1 MNTPSRT
8 SPRGGRRG
16 CLCKDGKTYSRK
28 CCDGT
33 IGAQGIGSTVG
44 GNTSNVVNEDTNR
57 VETET
62 SAPISSTNNSNVI
75 NEDTTRT
82 ITRVSS

>member
-1 MNTPSRT
+1 MIPSRT

-28 CCDGT
+28 CCDGS
-33 IGAQGIGSTVG
+33 IGAQGIGSTVNT
-44 GNTSNVVNEDTNR
+44 NTSTVV
-57 VETET
+57 
-62 SAPISSTNNSNVI
+62 

-82 ITRVSS
+82 TTRVSS

>member
-1 MNTPSRT
+1 MSTPSRT

-44 GNTSNVVNEDTNR
+44 GNTSTVVNEDTTR

-62 SAPISSTNNSNVI
+62 STPIVSTNNSTVV

-82 ITRVSS
+82 TTRVSS

>member
-1 MNTPSRT
+1 MSTPSRT
-8 SPRGGRRG
+8 SPIGGRRG

-44 GNTSNVVNEDTNR
+44 SNTSTVV
-57 VETET
+57 
-62 SAPISSTNNSNVI
+62 

-82 ITRVSS
+82 TTRVSS

>member
-1 MNTPSRT
+1 MTPSRT

-28 CCDGT
+28 CCDGS
-33 IGAQGIGSTVG
+33 IGAQGIGSTVNT
-44 GNTSNVVNEDTNR
+44 NTSTVV
-57 VETET
+57 
-62 SAPISSTNNSNVI
+62 

-82 ITRVSS
+82 TTRVSS

>member
-1 MNTPSRT
+1 MSIPSRT
-8 SPRGGRRG
+8 SPRGGRNG

-33 IGAQGIGSTVG
+33 IGAQGLGSTVG
-44 GNTSNVVNEDTNR
+44 GNNSNVVNEDTNR

-62 SAPISSTNNSNVI
+62 STPIASTNNSNVI
-75 NEDTTRT
+75 NKDTTRT
-82 ITRVSS
+82 TTRVSS